1 MWAGILQTCSAHS
14 QLQPRT
20 DPSLFVQGLDRT
32 MCSRFLPRLLG
43 GSNEWKVKWSH
54 VVAML

>member
-1 MWAGILQTCSAHS
+1 MLPS